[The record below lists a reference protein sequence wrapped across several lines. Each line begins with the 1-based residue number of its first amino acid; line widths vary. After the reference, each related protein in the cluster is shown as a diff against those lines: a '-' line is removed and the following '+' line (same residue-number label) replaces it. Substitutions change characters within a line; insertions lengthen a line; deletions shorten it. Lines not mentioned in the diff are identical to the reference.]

1 MSLPDVTLGERFAGL
16 HERFDVNTQAIAQV
30 LGNVGLSECE
40 IDAFTVGFE
49 DRFLVSWLGRLR
61 FDDFSTAAPGL
72 GWSVKGENGIHVTGL
87 DDEGL
92 PIHPNQ
98 RVYGHTILH
107 EIGHVDYMRRKP
119 NAHTRFRREER
130 IADRFARRNVQ
141 LMDDLVDYEVN
152 QEAVDNIV
160 ARLSTESLLLR
171 EQMATRHL
179 WETNKVAG
187 RK

>member
-1 MSLPDVTLGERFAGL
+1 MPLPNVNLGERFAGL

-30 LGNVGLSECE
+30 LGNIGLGECE
-40 IDAFTVGFE
+40 IDAFKVDFE
-49 DRFLVSWLGRLR
+49 DRFVVGWLGRLR
-61 FDDFSTAAPGL
+61 FDDFSTVAPGL

-87 DDEGL
+87 DDNGL

-119 NAHTRFRREER
+119 DARTRFRREER
-130 IADRFARRNVQ
+130 LADRFARRNIQ
-141 LMDDLVDYEVN
+141 LMEDLVDYEVN
-152 QEAVDNIV
+152 QDAVDAIV
-160 ARLSTESLLLR
+160 AKLGAESLLFR
-171 EQMATRHL
+171 EQTAARHIK
-179 WETNKVAG
+179 ETSKVAG